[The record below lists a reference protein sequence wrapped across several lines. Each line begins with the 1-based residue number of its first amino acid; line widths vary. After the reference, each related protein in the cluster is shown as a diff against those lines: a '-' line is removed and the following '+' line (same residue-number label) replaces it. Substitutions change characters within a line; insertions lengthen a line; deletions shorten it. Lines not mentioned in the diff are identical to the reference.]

1 MSMKKMFA
9 AVLAAVMLLLTSC
22 AGRFHTE
29 APMESFSFS
38 HSGMRS
44 DSIYT
49 LSAQRTEQGW
59 QAELSLLCGEKL
71 YTLPMAEADALA
83 ALMDS
88 HDLWSWN
95 GFDKV
100 DKRVLD
106 GTGFDLNIRF
116 ADGKELT
123 ASGSNAFPKGYNEA
137 KEAIKAY
144 FIQIMENN
152 GISNPF

>member
-1 MSMKKMFA
+1 MRKA
-9 AVLAAVMLLLTSC
+9 LTAVLTAALLLLSACT
-22 AGRFHTE
+22 GRFHTE

-38 HSGMRS
+38 HSGMRT
-44 DSIYT
+44 DSIYILT
-49 LSAQRTEQGW
+49 AEKTGHGW
-59 QAELSLLCGEKL
+59 QAELSLFCGEKL
-71 YTLPMAEADALA
+71 YTLPMSQAEADGLA
-83 ALMDS
+83 ALLDA

-137 KEAIKAY
+137 KASIKA
-144 FIQIMENN
+144 FFVQLMENK
-152 GISNPF
+152 GISIPF

>member
-1 MSMKKMFA
+1 MKKRFA
-9 AVLAAVMLLLTSC
+9 AVLAAAMLLLTSC

-38 HSGMRS
+38 HSGMHS

-49 LSAQRTEQGW
+49 LSIQKTEQGW
-59 QAELSLLCGEKL
+59 RAELDLLAGNRL
-71 YTLPMAEADALA
+71 HILPVSQAEADALA
-83 ALMDS
+83 ALLDA
-88 HDLWSWN
+88 HDLWSWA

-116 ADGKELT
+116 ADGKKLI

-137 KEAIKAY
+137 KEAIKAF
-144 FIQIMENN
+144 FIQIMENK